1 MWRKGFQVL
10 RSILVA
16 LAIVPFGSSTGWPE
30 PGRDQSR
37 RTKIAARIDAPQ
49 VAASVDS
56 NGAIVPEARPGYAVE
71 QIGGG
76 AEARPGSPCAGA
88 AAMQLDEAKALVR
101 KIAMQEDFYPDF
113 VFAVAKVESQFNSV
127 AVSGKGAFGLMQLSV
142 ETAARFKVD
151 ICDPAQNVLG
161 GLRFLRDLH
170 DHYKNP
176 FFILAAYN
184 AGEES
189 LLQYR
194 GVPPFP
200 ETVRFVAAVT
210 NEFYEWPAATARQ
223 PVLARKAT
231 TQPKSA
237 IIGKASAGWSE
248 GFVMHFD

>member
-1 MWRKGFQVL
+1 M
-10 RSILVA
+10 
-16 LAIVPFGSSTGWPE
+16 
-30 PGRDQSR
+30 
-37 RTKIAARIDAPQ
+37 
-49 VAASVDS
+49 AASPNVS
-56 NGAIVPEARPGYAVE
+56 TPLRVLVCEGNSTSAREAVTILG
-71 QIGGG
+71 
-76 AEARPGSPCAGA
+76 
-88 AAMQLDEAKALVR
+88 L
-101 KIAMQEDFYPDF
+101 
-113 VFAVAKVESQFNSV
+113 
-127 AVSGKGAFGLMQLSV
+127 SGHI
-142 ETAARFKVD
+142 VD